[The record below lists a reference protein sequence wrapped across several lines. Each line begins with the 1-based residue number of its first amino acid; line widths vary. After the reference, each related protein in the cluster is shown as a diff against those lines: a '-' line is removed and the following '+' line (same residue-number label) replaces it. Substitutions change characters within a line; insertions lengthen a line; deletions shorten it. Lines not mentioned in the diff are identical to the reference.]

1 MSSEIKLARRGLVLC
16 VSGPSGVGKGTII
29 AAVLK
34 RKTAMSHSVS
44 ITTRD
49 PRPGEREG
57 VSYYFRTRE
66 AFEQMLAEGNI
77 LEHDC
82 YCDHYYGT
90 PRKPLD
96 EKVER
101 GEDVL
106 MDITVPGSLT
116 VMRNYPEAITLFLLP
131 PSFSELERRLRKRGT
146 EGEAV
151 VQKRLLKAREEI
163 GKAHL
168 FQYAI
173 VNDDIEQT
181 ADRILAV
188 VEAEHYRY
196 HRQPGLEEMV
206 LGK

>member
-1 MSSEIKLARRGLVLC
+1 MSFEIKLARRGLVLC

-29 AAVLK
+29 TAVLK

-116 VMRNYPEAITLFLLP
+116 VMNNYPEAITLFLLP

-146 EGEAV
+146 EQEAV
-151 VQKRLLKAREEI
+151 VQKRLIKAREEI

-181 ADRILAV
+181 ADRILAI

-206 LGK
+206 LGR